1 MSVIDTAG
9 ARPAEEPPPTRLTP
23 RLRLVLV
30 ILLAAQFMLAVDF
43 SILNVALPVIGE
55 GLGFELAN
63 LQWIATS
70 FALCAA
76 GFTLLFGRIADLFG
90 RRRLFL
96 GGLLVLGAASLLG
109 GLATSPELLIVARIL
124 QGLATAAVTPAGLS
138 LLTTSFPEGTL
149 RDKALG
155 LNGALM
161 SAGFTTGAI
170 LGGLLTD
177 LLSWRWAFFVN
188 VPVVAVVLAAAVVVI
203 KESRPEGR
211 PRLDLP
217 GAVTVTLG
225 LLAVV
230 LGLTQAGEHGWTS
243 PVALGSLAAG
253 VALLLLFHAIESR
266 AASPLVPVGVLRR
279 RNVAWGNVAGL
290 IAFLTETSLV
300 FLMTLY
306 LQKVLDFSP
315 LSAGL
320 SFGVLG
326 IGTVIGGSVAPR
338 VVGRIG
344 TRSTLIAGGLLQTAA
359 TAALLGLG
367 DDRSW
372 RTPRPT
378 AAERTGASSTDH
390 SGCRCSRL
398 WSRARGRLPGVPAPK
413 GMVASPACPGAA
425 WKQSRTQPTVG
436 QRRWPSDDLPAPAV
450 HNPSSRTSEG
460 KRFQGLWVPPSEA
473 SGAVAHVQGHPAVP
487 AGRRRTRRNGGPTL
501 SRHGPGVRELQAVKS
516 LAEATAGTP
525 AAEPRSSPS
534 PSTAGTA
541 LRSPCNEQGPGRRP
555 GPSSWSG

>member
-9 ARPAEEPPPTRLTP
+9 VRPAEEPPPTRLTP

-55 GLGFELAN
+55 GLGFKLAN

-109 GLATSPELLIVARIL
+109 GLATSPELLIVARIF

-138 LLTTSFPEGTL
+138 LLTTSFPEGPL

-177 LLSWRWAFFVN
+177 LLSWRWAFFIN
-188 VPVVAVVLAAAVVVI
+188 VPVVAVVLVAAVVVI

-211 PRLDLP
+211 PKLDLP
-217 GAVTVTLG
+217 GAITVTLG

-230 LGLTQAGEHGWTS
+230 FGFTQAGEHGWTS
-243 PVALGSLAAG
+243 PVSMASLAVG
-253 VALLLLFHAIESR
+253 VALLLLFYAVESR

-344 TRSTLIAGGLLQTAA
+344 TRSTLIAGGLLQTVA

-372 RTPRPT
+372 MWLLLVATFAGGVGNMLVIVGFMITATTGLPDHEQGLATGLATMTQQVGITMGTPIMSAIAT
-378 AAERTGASSTDH
+378 ASITGA
-390 SGCRCSRL
+390 
-398 WSRARGRLPGVPAPK
+398 
-413 GMVASPACPGAA
+413 
-425 WKQSRTQPTVG
+425 
-436 QRRWPSDDLPAPAV
+436 
-450 HNPSSRTSEG
+450 
-460 KRFQGLWVPPSEA
+460 
-473 SGAVAHVQGHPAVP
+473 GAVGILGGLKVAVGVNAAIVLAGVLAAVLFLRKPAQV
-487 AGRRRTRRNGGPTL
+487 
-501 SRHGPGVRELQAVKS
+501 S
-516 LAEATAGTP
+516 AE
-525 AAEPRSSPS
+525 
-534 PSTAGTA
+534 
-541 LRSPCNEQGPGRRP
+541 
-555 GPSSWSG
+555 